1 MRKIEEQMIQAIVKK
16 KSWRNSNTEVVVND
30 SMFIAVNLYRTTI
43 LSTKRILGS
52 DNWEMTVRN
61 GGYTSVTTKSR
72 LNALLH
78 YFCPGTGI
86 MQKDFEWYLV
96 NHNSNSKT
104 YFPGEFSFSTKI
116 GN

>member
-16 KSWRNSNTEVVVND
+16 KSWRNGNTEVNFND
-30 SMFIAVNLYRTTI
+30 NAFAVNLYRTTI
-43 LSTKRILGS
+43 ATAKRKPDS
-52 DNWEMTVRN
+52 NDWEMTVRN
-61 GGYTSVTTKSR
+61 GGYTSNTTKSR
-72 LNALLH
+72 LNALLD

-86 MQKDFEWYLV
+86 SQKDFEWYLV
-96 NHNSNSKT
+96 NSHIKNKN